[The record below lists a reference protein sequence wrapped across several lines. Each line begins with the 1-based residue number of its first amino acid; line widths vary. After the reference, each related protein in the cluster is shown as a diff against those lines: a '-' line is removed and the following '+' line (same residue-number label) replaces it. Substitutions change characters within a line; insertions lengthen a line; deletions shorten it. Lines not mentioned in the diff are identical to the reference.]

1 MLQPNQVL
9 RTSCI
14 KGVTYATEWRSKE
27 AHRDTLRARVGLR
40 RAPER
45 GVRERAATK
54 VVCRGGPSPDMGL
67 AAMPTLFSGIGGVP
81 TSGATGSMP
90 YGLVATP
97 ACKFK

>member
-1 MLQPNQVL
+1 M
-9 RTSCI
+9 
-14 KGVTYATEWRSKE
+14 SKQGHGEE
-27 AHRDTLRARVGLR
+27 AAWDHRETLRARLGLR

-54 VVCRGGPSPDMGL
+54 AAWRGGPRPDMGR

-90 YGLVATP
+90 
-97 ACKFK
+97 